1 MNDEYFAEYEKA
13 FDLMYDAFADF
24 RHLLENLD
32 ESLPI
37 GFDSSLTRD
46 GFTIRIHL
54 TKNE

>member
-13 FDLMYDAFADF
+13 FDLMCDAFADF

-37 GFDSSLTRD
+37 GLDSSLTRD

-54 TKNE
+54 TKK